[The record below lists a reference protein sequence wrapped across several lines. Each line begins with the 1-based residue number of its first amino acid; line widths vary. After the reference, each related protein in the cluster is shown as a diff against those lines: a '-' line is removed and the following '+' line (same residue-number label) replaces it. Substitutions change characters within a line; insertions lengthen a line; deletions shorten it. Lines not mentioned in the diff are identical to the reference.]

1 MNIQT
6 PFSLLKVQYF
16 YLSELIYFVH
26 LDMADPVDFNIPIQ
40 TNLLVIENNY
50 NQCMQA
56 VPSTELI
63 KFSSMLLSVRNLSSP
78 LFK

>member
-1 MNIQT
+1 MAKSYI
-6 PFSLLKVQYF
+6 LLSVRAI
-16 YLSELIYFVH
+16 LFVH

-63 KFSSMLLSVRNLSSP
+63 KFSPMLLSVRNLSSS